1 MAVRNILTG
10 VFCCILGGV
19 LASAQTSA
27 SGSTDQQFLNFAAE
41 TDMAEAH
48 LGQLAADNASAQEVK
63 DFAQMLVTDHTAD
76 YQQVGTLATKAGLT
90 IPKGLDAQHEKMV
103 APFEKLKGAAF
114 DRRYVHEMVVGHTK
128 AIAEFKREATDAQN
142 PDVKAYASQTLP
154 TLEKHLQAA
163 QDLEK
168 KKPAAKH
175 GKM

>member
-63 DFAQMLVTDHTAD
+63 DFAQMLVTDHTND
-76 YQQVGTLATKAGLT
+76 YKQLGMLATKAGAT

-103 APFEKLKGAAF
+103 APYEKLKGAAF
-114 DRRYVHEMVVGHTK
+114 DRRYAHDMVAGHTK
-128 AIAEFKREATDAQN
+128 AI
-142 PDVKAYASQTLP
+142 
-154 TLEKHLQAA
+154 
-163 QDLEK
+163 
-168 KKPAAKH
+168 
-175 GKM
+175 